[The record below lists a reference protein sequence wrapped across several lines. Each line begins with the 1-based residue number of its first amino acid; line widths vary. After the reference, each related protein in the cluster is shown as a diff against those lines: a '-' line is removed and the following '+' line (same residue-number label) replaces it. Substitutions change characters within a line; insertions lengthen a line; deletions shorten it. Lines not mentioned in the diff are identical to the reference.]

1 MSNKT
6 PPSATGAAEAK
17 GSFSTEY
24 MRINVG
30 PQHPSTHGVLRL
42 VVDLDGERIVSLKPQ
57 IGYLHTGFEKT
68 FEHRTYQRAS
78 ISFSTASM

>member
-1 MSNKT
+1 MNRELERT
-6 PPSATGAAEAK
+6 DELQQAHGEFRTQ
-17 GSFSTEY
+17 Y

-42 VVDLDGERIVSLKPQ
+42 VVDLDGERIVAIKPQ

-68 FEHRTYQRAS
+68 MENRTYQQDDG
-78 ISFSTASM
+78 